1 MSCGALTTGY
11 NYECDD
17 AIGGIKQGSILIA
30 RFEEIGTATIDA
42 TGVVTALP
50 QASGTNFYR
59 YKQKK
64 QIAGATTTE
73 THDPITGTNFLE
85 TVLQTYLN
93 KLSGAKNIQLQL
105 LVSKPVVVI
114 YQDNASDKYFIMG
127 LSNGAEKMGGE
138 NGSGTGTAF
147 GDRNG
152 YMIAFTS
159 TEKNYPYEVDSS
171 VITSLNIDPDV
182 S

>member
-1 MSCGALTTGY
+1 MSCGSLTTGFD
-11 NYECDD
+11 YECDD

-30 RFEEIGTATIDA
+30 RWEEIGTATITA
-42 TGVVTALP
+42 GVVTALP
-50 QASGTNFYR
+50 QTSGTYFYR

-64 QIAGATTTE
+64 FIAGAATTE
-73 THDPITGTNFLE
+73 THDPVMGTNFLE
-85 TVLQTYLN
+85 TVLQTYLT
-93 KLSGAKNIQLQL
+93 KLSGAKNVELQL

-127 LSNGAEKMGGE
+127 LTNGAEKMGGE
-138 NGSGTGTAF
+138 NGSGTGTAQ

-159 TEKNYPYEVDSS
+159 TEKVYPYEVDAS
-171 VITSLNIDPDV
+171 VIASLSIDPDV